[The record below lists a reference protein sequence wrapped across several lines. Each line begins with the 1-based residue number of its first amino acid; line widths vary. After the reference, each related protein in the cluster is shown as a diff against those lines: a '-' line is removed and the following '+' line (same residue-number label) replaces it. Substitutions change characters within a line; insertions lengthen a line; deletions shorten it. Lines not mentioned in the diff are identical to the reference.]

1 MKPLR
6 PQYKS
11 HILSTSFVDQNPIGF
26 AQFFGDELLL
36 SYANSNFNI
45 FLGLQNDEI
54 EINAKSIF
62 ENDQFHEI
70 YTMITKAYD
79 CNDVSKEVKV
89 VNVKHGDREKCNF
102 LEFVVSSVIN
112 QENNCV
118 ESVSVVVMEI
128 IQQNYYE
135 NRLMNMLTNFDYIV
149 SNSLTSTIVLTGIDP
164 IIEVANQKMIDF
176 LGRGNAISGNR
187 FFDVLPELETENVIQ
202 LYHRVFEEK
211 KEQEEKEFKVDYFYN
226 NVLYTKFLHLLLR
239 PKLNNNGEVSAIIVS
254 SIDITDSI
262 ETREKL
268 KKSENLLKAFLDHV
282 PVSINVLEGESF
294 RYRLSNKLSNKIWG
308 HDIKIDSIVEDTV
321 SYIKDRPIYKELQLV
336 YKTGVQIEKRGH
348 QFSDRNGDTKYINY
362 ILQPIKDEED
372 KVEYILTL
380 GYDVTNEI
388 EYKNK
393 LEANEKR
400 FKILADFMPQFVWTS
415 DEDGVVTYFNKNW
428 YDAFGLG
435 VDTDPD
441 KSFWSLMHP
450 NFLDKVRN
458 SWMDA
463 VHQNSTYEV
472 EYQLVN
478 PITNISK
485 WYLAR
490 GKRVCNDNDE
500 TELWIGT
507 CTDIDDFKQL
517 QKQKDDF
524 IGIASHELKTPLTSL
539 KLYAQSVEINLRKQG
554 DEKNAEVVKKM
565 ETQINKLNKLI
576 SDLLDVTK
584 IQSGRMVLQDS
595 IFLMEDLVAEIVEE
609 QQMST
614 KTHTIILTKESAG
627 YIRGD
632 KDRIGQVLS
641 NLINNA
647 VKYSPNAKEV
657 EVNLE
662 LIDGSA
668 KVSIKDNGFG
678 IPQNKIHQVFDQYFR
693 VGSEYEQGIN
703 GLGLGLFICAEII
716 NKSNGQIYVKSE
728 LHKGSTFCFE
738 LPILK

>member
-1 MKPLR
+1 MKPL
-6 PQYKS
+6 QS
-11 HILSTSFVDQNPIGF
+11 ENHHQFLSTHFLDQNPLGF
-26 AQFFGDELLL
+26 AYFSGNELLL
-36 SYANSNFNI
+36 SYANSNFYK
-45 FLGLQNDEI
+45 FLGLQNSVI
-54 EINAKSIF
+54 GNVAKSIF
-62 ENDQFHEI
+62 EKIQLLEI
-70 YTMITKAYD
+70 YSMITKVYH
-79 CNDVSKEVKV
+79 CNNSSKEMKV
-89 VNVKHGDREKCNF
+89 VGLKNEDNGQTDF
-102 LEFVVSSVIN
+102 LEIIVSSVISPD
-112 QENNCV
+112 NNSV
-118 ESVSVVVMEI
+118 EGVSVVIKEI
-128 IQQNYYE
+128 VEQDYNE
-135 NRLMNMLTNFDYIV
+135 NTLENSITNFDYIV
-149 SNSLTSTIVLTGIDP
+149 SNSLASTIVLTGIDP
-164 IIEVANQKMIDF
+164 IIEVANQKMVEF
-176 LGRGNAISGNR
+176 LGKGNSLSGNR
-187 FFDVLPELETENVIQ
+187 LFTVFPELETENFLK
-202 LYHRVFEEK
+202 LYK
-211 KEQEEKEFKVDYFYN
+211 KVYVDKVEQEEKEFKVDYFYN
-226 NVLYTKFLHLLLR
+226 NILCSKFLHLLLR
-239 PKLNNNGEVSAIIVS
+239 PKLNNNREVVAIIIS
-254 SIDITDSI
+254 LIDITDLI

-268 KKSENLLKAFLDHV
+268 RKNENLLKAFLEHV
-282 PVSINVLEGESF
+282 PVSINVLEGENF
-294 RYRLSNKLSNKIWG
+294 EYKLSNSLTDQIWG
-308 HDIKIDSIVEDTV
+308 HHVEIGSTVKDTV
-321 SYIKDRPIYKELQLV
+321 SYIKDRPIYKYLQSV
-336 YKTGVQIEKRGH
+336 FKTGEQIERKEH
-348 QFSDRNGDTKYINY
+348 QFLDRDGNTKYVNY
-362 ILQPIKDEED
+362 ILQPIKDEEN

-380 GYDVTNEI
+380 GYDVSNEI

-415 DEDGVVTYFNKNW
+415 DKDGVVTYFNRNW
-428 YDAFGLG
+428 YEIFGL
-435 VDTDPD
+435 DDNIDLD
-441 KSFWSLMHP
+441 KNFWSLLHP
-450 NFLDKVRN
+450 ESLDKVRN

-463 VHQNSTYEV
+463 VRQNSTYEV

-627 YIRGD
+627 CIRGD
-632 KDRIGQVLS
+632 RDRIGQVLS

-647 VKYSPNAKEV
+647 VKYSPKAKEV

>member
-1 MKPLR
+1 MKPL
-6 PQYKS
+6 QS
-11 HILSTSFVDQNPIGF
+11 ENHHQFLSTHFLDQNPLGF
-26 AQFFGDELLL
+26 AYFSGNELLL
-36 SYANSNFNI
+36 SYANSNFYK
-45 FLGLQNDEI
+45 FLGLQNSVI
-54 EINAKSIF
+54 GNIAKSIF
-62 ENDQFHEI
+62 EKTQLLEI
-70 YTMITKAYD
+70 YSMITKVYH
-79 CNDVSKEVKV
+79 CNNSSKEMKV
-89 VNVKHGDREKCNF
+89 VGLKNEDNGQTDF
-102 LEFVVSSVIN
+102 LEIIVSSVISPD
-112 QENNCV
+112 NNSV
-118 ESVSVVVMEI
+118 EGVSVVIKEI
-128 IQQNYYE
+128 VEQDYNE
-135 NRLMNMLTNFDYIV
+135 NTLENSITNFDYIV
-149 SNSLTSTIVLTGIDP
+149 SNSLASTIVLTGIDP
-164 IIEVANQKMIDF
+164 IIEVANQKMVEF
-176 LGRGNAISGNR
+176 LGKGNSLSGNR
-187 FFDVLPELETENVIQ
+187 LFTVFPELETENFLK
-202 LYHRVFEEK
+202 LYK
-211 KEQEEKEFKVDYFYN
+211 KVYVDKVEQEEKEFKVDYFYN
-226 NVLYTKFLHLLLR
+226 NILCSKFLHLLLR
-239 PKLNNNGEVSAIIVS
+239 PKLNNNREVVAIIIS
-254 SIDITDSI
+254 LIDITDLI

-268 KKSENLLKAFLDHV
+268 RKNENLLKAFLEHV
-282 PVSINVLEGESF
+282 PVSINVLEGENF
-294 RYRLSNKLSNKIWG
+294 EYKLSNSLTDQIWG
-308 HDIKIDSIVEDTV
+308 HHVEIGSTVKDTV
-321 SYIKDRPIYKELQLV
+321 SYIKDRPIYKDLQSV
-336 YKTGVQIEKRGH
+336 FKTGEQIERKEH
-348 QFSDRNGDTKYINY
+348 QFLDRDGNTKYVNY
-362 ILQPIKDEED
+362 ILQPIKDEEN

-380 GYDVTNEI
+380 GYDVSNEI

-415 DEDGVVTYFNKNW
+415 DKDGVVTYFNRNW
-428 YDAFGLG
+428 YEIFGL
-435 VDTDPD
+435 DDNIDLD
-441 KSFWSLMHP
+441 KNFWSLLHP
-450 NFLDKVRN
+450 ESLDKVRN

-463 VHQNSTYEV
+463 VRQNSTYEV

-632 KDRIGQVLS
+632 RDRIGQVLS

-647 VKYSPNAKEV
+647 VKYSPKAKEV

>member
-1 MKPLR
+1 MKPL
-6 PQYKS
+6 QS
-11 HILSTSFVDQNPIGF
+11 ENHHQFLSTHFLDQNPLGF
-26 AQFFGDELLL
+26 AYFSGNELLL
-36 SYANSNFNI
+36 SYANSNFYK
-45 FLGLQNDEI
+45 FLGLQNSVI
-54 EINAKSIF
+54 GNVAKSIF
-62 ENDQFHEI
+62 EKIQLLEI
-70 YTMITKAYD
+70 YSMITKVYHY
-79 CNDVSKEVKV
+79 NNSSKEVKV
-89 VNVKHGDREKCNF
+89 VGLKNEDNGQINF
-102 LEFVVSSVIN
+102 LEIIVSSVISP
-112 QENNCV
+112 NNNSV
-118 ESVSVVVMEI
+118 EGVSVAIKEI
-128 IQQNYYE
+128 VDQDYNE
-135 NRLMNMLTNFDYIV
+135 NTLENSISNFDYIV
-149 SNSLTSTIVLTGIDP
+149 SNSLASTIVLTGIDP
-164 IIEVANQKMIDF
+164 IIEVANQKMVEF
-176 LGRGNAISGNR
+176 LGKGNSLSGNR
-187 FFDVLPELETENVIQ
+187 LFTVFPELETENFLK
-202 LYHRVFEEK
+202 LYK
-211 KEQEEKEFKVDYFYN
+211 KVYVDKEEQEEKEFKVDYFYN
-226 NVLYTKFLHLLLR
+226 NILCSKFLHLLLR
-239 PKLNNNGEVSAIIVS
+239 PKLNNNREVVAIIIS
-254 SIDITDSI
+254 LIDITDLI

-268 KKSENLLKAFLDHV
+268 RKNENLLKAFLEHV
-282 PVSINVLEGESF
+282 PVLINVLEGENF
-294 RYRLSNKLSNKIWG
+294 EYKLSNSLTDQIWG
-308 HDIKIDSIVEDTV
+308 HHVEIGSTVKDTV
-321 SYIKDRPIYKELQLV
+321 SYIKDRPIYKDLQSV
-336 YKTGVQIEKRGH
+336 FKTGEQIERKEH
-348 QFSDRNGDTKYINY
+348 QFLDNNGNTKYVNY
-362 ILQPIKDEED
+362 ILQPIKDEEN

-380 GYDVTNEI
+380 GYDVSNEI

-415 DEDGVVTYFNKNW
+415 DKDGVVTYFNRNW
-428 YDAFGLG
+428 YEVFGL
-435 VDTDPD
+435 DDNIDLD
-441 KSFWSLMHP
+441 KNFWSLLHP
-450 NFLDKVRN
+450 ESLDKVRN

-463 VHQNSTYEV
+463 VRQNSTYEV

-554 DEKNAEVVKKM
+554 DEKNGEVVKKM

-632 KDRIGQVLS
+632 RDRIGQVLS

-716 NKSNGQIYVKSE
+716 NKSNGQIYVNSE

>member
-1 MKPLR
+1 
-6 PQYKS
+6 
-11 HILSTSFVDQNPIGF
+11 
-26 AQFFGDELLL
+26 
-36 SYANSNFNI
+36 
-45 FLGLQNDEI
+45 
-54 EINAKSIF
+54 
-62 ENDQFHEI
+62 
-70 YTMITKAYD
+70 
-79 CNDVSKEVKV
+79 
-89 VNVKHGDREKCNF
+89 
-102 LEFVVSSVIN
+102 
-112 QENNCV
+112 
-118 ESVSVVVMEI
+118 
-128 IQQNYYE
+128 
-135 NRLMNMLTNFDYIV
+135 MNKLTNFDYIV

-239 PKLNNNGEVSAIIVS
+239 PKLDNNGNVEAVIIS
-254 SIDITDSI
+254 SIDITDLV

-268 KKSENLLKAFLDHV
+268 RENENLLTAFLEHV
-282 PVSINVLEGESF
+282 PVSINVLEGENFVYKLSNG
-294 RYRLSNKLSNKIWG
+294 LSNKVWG
-308 HDIKIDSIVEDTV
+308 HDISVGTTVADTV
-321 SYIKDRPIYKELQLV
+321 PYIKERPIYEELESV
-336 YKTGVQIEKRGH
+336 YETGVQIDKKGH
-348 QFSDRNGDTKYINY
+348 QYQDRNNETKYINY
-362 ILQPIKDEED
+362 ILQPIKDIND

-380 GYDVTNEI
+380 GYDVTTEM
-388 EYKNK
+388 EYKNR
-393 LEANEKR
+393 LEANEER
-400 FKILADFMPQFVWTS
+400 FKVLADFMPQFVWTS
-415 DEDGVVTYFNKNW
+415 DKDGVVTYFNKNW
-428 YDAFGLG
+428 YDAFGLEK
-435 VDTDPD
+435 DINPND
-441 KSFWSLMHP
+441 SFWDLLHP
-450 NFLDKVRN
+450 DSVEKVRE
-458 SWMDA
+458 SWFGA
-463 VHQNSTYEV
+463 VRQNATYEV

-595 IFLMEDLVAEIVEE
+595 IFLMDDLVSEIVEE
-609 QQMST
+609 QQMSST
-614 KTHTIILTKESAG
+614 THIITLHKENVG

-632 KDRIGQVLS
+632 RDRIGQVLS

-647 VKYSPNAKEV
+647 VKYSPNGKEV
-657 EVNLE
+657 EVRLE
-662 LIDGSA
+662 MRNDFA

-693 VGSEYEQGIN
+693 VGSEYEKGIN
-703 GLGLGLFICAEII
+703 GLGLGLFICAQII
-716 NKSNGQIYVKSE
+716 NKSNGQIYVNSE

>member
-1 MKPLR
+1 MKPL
-6 PQYKS
+6 QS
-11 HILSTSFVDQNPIGF
+11 ENHHQFLSTHFLDQNPLGF
-26 AQFFGDELLL
+26 AYFSGNELLL
-36 SYANSNFNI
+36 SYANSNFYK
-45 FLGLQNDEI
+45 FLGLQNSVI
-54 EINAKSIF
+54 GNVAKSIF
-62 ENDQFHEI
+62 EKIQLLEI
-70 YTMITKAYD
+70 YSMITKVYH
-79 CNDVSKEVKV
+79 CNNSSKEMKV
-89 VNVKHGDREKCNF
+89 VGLKNEDNGQTDF
-102 LEFVVSSVIN
+102 LEIIVSSVISPD
-112 QENNCV
+112 NNSV
-118 ESVSVVVMEI
+118 EGVSVVIKEI
-128 IQQNYYE
+128 VEQDYNE
-135 NRLMNMLTNFDYIV
+135 NTLENSITNFDYIV
-149 SNSLTSTIVLTGIDP
+149 SNSLASTIVLTGIDP
-164 IIEVANQKMIDF
+164 IIEVANQKMVEF
-176 LGRGNAISGNR
+176 LGKGNSLSGNR
-187 FFDVLPELETENVIQ
+187 LFTVFPELETENFLK
-202 LYHRVFEEK
+202 LYK
-211 KEQEEKEFKVDYFYN
+211 KVYVDKVEQEEKEFKVDYFYN
-226 NVLYTKFLHLLLR
+226 NILCSKFLHLLLR
-239 PKLNNNGEVSAIIVS
+239 PKLNNNREVVAIIIS
-254 SIDITDSI
+254 LIDITDLI

-268 KKSENLLKAFLDHV
+268 RKNENLLKAFLEHV
-282 PVSINVLEGESF
+282 PVSINVLEGENF
-294 RYRLSNKLSNKIWG
+294 EYKLSNSLTDQIWG
-308 HDIKIDSIVEDTV
+308 HHVEIGSTVKDTV
-321 SYIKDRPIYKELQLV
+321 SYIKDRPIYKDLQSV
-336 YKTGVQIEKRGH
+336 FKTGKQIERKEH
-348 QFSDRNGDTKYINY
+348 QFLDRDGNTKYVNY
-362 ILQPIKDEED
+362 ILQPIKDEEN

-380 GYDVTNEI
+380 GYDVSNEI

-415 DEDGVVTYFNKNW
+415 DKDGVVTYFNRNW
-428 YDAFGLG
+428 YEIFGL
-435 VDTDPD
+435 DDNIDLD
-441 KSFWSLMHP
+441 KNFWSLLHP
-450 NFLDKVRN
+450 ESLDKVRN

-463 VHQNSTYEV
+463 VRQNSTYEV

-627 YIRGD
+627 CIRGD
-632 KDRIGQVLS
+632 RDRIGQVLS

-647 VKYSPNAKEV
+647 VKYSPKAKEV